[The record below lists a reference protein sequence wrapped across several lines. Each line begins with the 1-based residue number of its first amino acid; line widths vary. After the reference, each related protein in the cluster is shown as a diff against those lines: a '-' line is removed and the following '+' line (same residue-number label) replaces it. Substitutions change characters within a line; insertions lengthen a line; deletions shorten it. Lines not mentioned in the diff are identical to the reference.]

1 MAAIR
6 FTLTQELFDK
16 FQAAMKARKL
26 IETRGYTVEL
36 ERGDKK
42 RYIAE
47 AIQEWIE
54 EEKMT
59 GRRML
64 EEMR

>member
-1 MAAIR
+1 
-6 FTLTQELFDK
+6 
-16 FQAAMKARKL
+16 MKARKL